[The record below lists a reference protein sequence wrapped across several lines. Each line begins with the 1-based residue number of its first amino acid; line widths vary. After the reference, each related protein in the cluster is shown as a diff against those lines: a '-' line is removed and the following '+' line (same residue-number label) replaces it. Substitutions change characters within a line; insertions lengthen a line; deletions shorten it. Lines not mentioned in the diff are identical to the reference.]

1 MITLKDFKKY
11 EALEQELKTFL
22 FEKCEEYDEAK
33 WEVNGNVDDLYKD
46 QEFEDDF
53 DFCEF
58 NGLFLEV
65 FFMEYRTFRGEGNQY
80 RYYLPLDIVFEPD
93 FKDKMKVRLEEEK
106 EKERQILLEKR
117 RQNEEAHRRLAEQ
130 KKIEEIKTMRE
141 LMRKY
146 PEECK

>member
-1 MITLKDFKKY
+1 
-11 EALEQELKTFL
+11 
-22 FEKCEEYDEAK
+22 
-33 WEVNGNVDDLYKD
+33 
-46 QEFEDDF
+46 
-53 DFCEF
+53 
-58 NGLFLEV
+58 
-65 FFMEYRTFRGEGNQY
+65 
-80 RYYLPLDIVFEPD
+80 LDIVFEPD

-130 KKIEEIKTMRE
+130 KKIEEIERLHE